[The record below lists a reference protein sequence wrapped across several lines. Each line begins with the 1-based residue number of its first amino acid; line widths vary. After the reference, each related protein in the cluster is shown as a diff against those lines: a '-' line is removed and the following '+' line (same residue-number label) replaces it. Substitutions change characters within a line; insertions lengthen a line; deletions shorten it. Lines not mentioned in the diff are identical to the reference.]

1 MIHLNYLSNLNK
13 YNNYNKM
20 KSHGLKS
27 IHETIKLICEK
38 HKREKNEP
46 KINWDFLKNEKY
58 IISLNNKNQIVS
70 LNSKKLILNCICFL
84 SLSLLYYLKFS
95 F

>member
-1 MIHLNYLSNLNK
+1 MIQYNYLSNLNK

-20 KSHGLKS
+20 KAHGLKS

-38 HKREKNEP
+38 HKREKNLP

-58 IISLNNKNQIVS
+58 IISLNNENQIVS
-70 LNSKKLILNCICFL
+70 LNSQRFFLNCVCFL
-84 SLSLLYYLKFS
+84 SLSVLYYLKFN